1 MRESWARPSCCACPS
16 CYLSHFQYTTVFLP
30 ADPVPSSDH
39 SAVFALL
46 DEADAPAGAPRSRL
60 LSGWLGEWR
69 CDDPATLEAVWA
81 GAQAQIAAGAHA
93 LLLADYEWG
102 VRLVGAGTP
111 GGWS

>member
-1 MRESWARPSCCACPS
+1 MPVPPH
-16 CYLSHFQYTTVFLP
+16 LSVRCLSRFQYTTVFLP

-69 CDDPATLEAVWA
+69 CDDPATLEAVWS
-81 GAQAQIAAGAHA
+81 GAQQGGEIVGKAVGMRGHGA
-93 LLLADYEWG
+93 LRRWVSPESRDG
-102 VRLVGAGTP
+102 
-111 GGWS
+111 SC